1 MNKTCKPNHLFC
13 LFITLFFLINSCKP
27 FKEAECT
34 GIKGFKVNKVDLSG
48 IDADIQL
55 GIKNPNTIGFSVYP
69 SEFDV
74 IYNGV
79 NLGTAHSS
87 KRVHIAANT
96 EKIYNFN
103 LKSSFK
109 NASMIDIM
117 KIVSGGGKGMLQIT
131 GNMKAGKFYLK
142 KKFPVNVKERVG
154 LN

>member
-1 MNKTCKPNHLFC
+1 MYKTKKPHTLFC
-13 LFITLFFLINSCKP
+13 LLSICLFLISSCKP

-34 GIKGFKVNKVDLSG
+34 GITGFKVNKIDISG

-55 GIKNPNTIGFSVYP
+55 GVKNPNTIGFSVYP
-69 SEFDV
+69 STFDV

-96 EKIYNFN
+96 EKAYTFN

-109 NASMIDIM
+109 NASMIDVM
-117 KIVSGGGKGMLQIT
+117 KLINGGGKGMLQIT
-131 GNMKAGKFYLK
+131 GNMRAGKFYLK
-142 KKFPVNVKERVG
+142 KKFPVNVKERVS
-154 LN
+154 L